1 MDPHRISRNH
11 TFLAPIADLI
21 LGGLFII
28 GLTNYQLFHV
38 LIEIVYI
45 LMATGIVI
53 VTWNSLLLSEGSFT
67 TMIGMS
73 FPFIV
78 VFLILHFITA
88 FMPELIPGAD
98 FNRSTQLWIGARL
111 LFGGTVL
118 ASALCVGRRVQ
129 TRIAGIVHLAVS
141 AGLLL
146 TIWAWPVFPTMFTN
160 PAGETIWMRSIEAAL
175 AAAFAAAA
183 VLFGRQKPVIEPKAY
198 YILQV
203 IIGTS
208 LVSEMISAANLGQYL
223 ADDMIVHVT
232 EVIAAMMLYMLIVRN
247 GLAKPYSLLSN
258 HLQQRGLELKR
269 ERDFAMTI
277 LDSAGALVVV
287 MNSQG
292 RVVRANHACQEI
304 TGFSFEELR
313 GRTIWKL
320 GIVADDADQIQQAF
334 EQQVLA
340 ELPRTYEGEL
350 ITRDKRRLRVA
361 WTNALLLDGGQ
372 NVEYVISTGIDV
384 TARTEAEDHLRYL
397 STHDAL
403 TGLYNRAYFETEL
416 DRLMRG
422 RYFPVTVIM
431 VDVDGLKLVNDS
443 KGHPAGDELLLHVAD
458 ILRSAFRAED
468 IIARIGGDEFCIL
481 LPRANEEVTKMVI
494 DRVKENLVLFNDVN
508 PESPIGLSMGSA
520 TAFTAGGLNASMIKA
535 DQVMY
540 KVKSAKHETAQVN
553 DLDDLVPQT

>member
-28 GLTNYQLFHV
+28 GLTDYQLFHV

-45 LMATGIVI
+45 LMATAIVI

-73 FPFIV
+73 FPFII
-78 VFLILHFITA
+78 VFLILHFLTA
-88 FMPELIPGAD
+88 NMPALIPGAD

-129 TRIAGIVHLAVS
+129 TRIGGIVHLVVS
-141 AGLLL
+141 AILLL
-146 TIWAWPVFPTMFTN
+146 TIWAWPVFPAMFSN
-160 PAGETIWMRSIEAAL
+160 PAGETIWLRAVEASLAVAFI
-175 AAAFAAAA
+175 AAAIIFNRKKAD
-183 VLFGRQKPVIEPKAY
+183 IEPKAY
-198 YILQV
+198 TILQV

-208 LVSEMISAANLGQYL
+208 LISEIVSAANLGQFL
-223 ADDMIVHVT
+223 ADDIIVHIA
-232 EVIAAMMLYMLIVRN
+232 EVATAMMLYMLIVRN
-247 GLAKPYSLLSN
+247 GLARPYSLLSN
-258 HLQQRGLELKR
+258 HLQQRGHELRR
-269 ERDFAMTI
+269 ERDFASAV

-287 MNSQG
+287 LNGQG
-292 RVVRANHACQEI
+292 RIVRVNHACQEI
-304 TGFSFEELR
+304 TGFSFDELR
-313 GRTIWKL
+313 GRTVWQL
-320 GIVADDADQIQQAF
+320 GILAEDADQIQQAF
-334 EQQVLA
+334 EQQALA
-340 ELPRTYEGEL
+340 ALPRTYEGEL
-350 ITRDKRRLRVA
+350 ITRDKRRLRIA
-361 WTNALLLDGGQ
+361 WTNALLMDAGQ
-372 NVEYVISTGIDV
+372 TVEYVISTGIDV

-403 TGLYNRAYFETEL
+403 SGLYNRAYFETEL

-431 VDVDGLKLVNDS
+431 VDVDGLKIVNDS
-443 KGHPAGDELLLHVAD
+443 KGHTAGDELLLHVAD

-494 DRVKENLVLFNDVN
+494 DRVKENLELFNDVN
-508 PESPIGLSMGSA
+508 PDSPIGLSMGSA

-540 KVKSAKHETAQVN
+540 KVKSAKHETAAIEN
-553 DLDDLVPQT
+553 ADDLAR